1 MNPACCYILLRVEY
15 SGSKYGGWQRQGKLG
30 ESIVR
35 LRSVQSTLEHSLSHI
50 CNNQE
55 VVCVQVSGRTDKGT
69 HALDQKCAFRIPND
83 TVLND
88 DDFLTKLNKA
98 LPKDIHVLNW
108 VEVPA
113 TMRQIFVKK
122 RYLYVIHQP
131 GTINTTSNNIPYFRQ
146 FSWYV
151 PKTLN
156 QQALQT
162 AIAYFVGEHDFKPVS
177 NESGRTTTTRTILNA
192 RVYEVTSELH
202 LPRFQNITFPTNE
215 TMNHDKNTLSTDTFL
230 VVEFEANGF
239 LQHQVR
245 RMVAILR
252 KIGEGVWP
260 PEMVKSILDGMD
272 YKPPPS
278 APSRGL
284 YLDKVWRQEDL

>member
-1 MNPACCYILLRVEY
+1 MSQACCYILLSVEY

-30 ESIVR
+30 ETIVR
-35 LRSVQSTLEHSLSHI
+35 LSSVQSTLEHSLSHL

-69 HALDQKCAFRIPND
+69 HALDQKCAFRIPNVN
-83 TVLND
+83 VLND
-88 DDFLTKLNKA
+88 DFLAKLNEA
-98 LPKDIHVLNW
+98 LPNDIHVLSW
-108 VEVPA
+108 IEVPA
-113 TMRQIFVKK
+113 TMRQIFIKK

-131 GTINTTSNNIPYFRQ
+131 GTITAGKIPYFRN

-156 QQALQT
+156 RQALQT
-162 AIAYFVGEHDFKPVS
+162 GISYFVGEHDFKSVS
-177 NESGRTTTTRTILNA
+177 NESGRTNTTRTILNA

-202 LPRFQNITFPTNE
+202 LPRFQKIPIPTNE
-215 TMNHDKNTLSTDTFL
+215 TTQHDGNDLSMDTFL
-230 VVEFEANGF
+230 VLEFEANGF

-252 KIGEGVWP
+252 KVGEGVWP
-260 PEMVKSILDGMD
+260 PEMVKSIIDGTE
-272 YKPPPS
+272 YKAPPS

-284 YLDKVWRQEDL
+284 YLDKVWQQEDL